1 MNPLDLVQLTALMGV
16 TEGSAETRIGLI
28 DGPVNSVHPD
38 LTGASISEVKGRA
51 RGACALSESAACGH
65 GTFVAGMLAARRGA
79 DAPAICPGCTLLVRP
94 IFAEGARVDGAV
106 PSARPGELAA
116 ALLECLDAG
125 AHVVNLSVAL
135 MRETGGGPERHL
147 EEALDEAARRGT
159 IVVAAAGNQGA
170 VSSSALTRHPW
181 VVPVVACDVSGR
193 PLGESNLGRS
203 IGLRGLSAPGSGVT
217 STGANGGRASAGGTS
232 IAAPFVTGAFAL
244 LRSLFPKARAAHVK
258 LAVTQLG
265 ARRASIVP
273 PLLNAWGAYQVL
285 LKSQT

>member
-1 MNPLDLVQLTALMGV
+1 MNPLDLVQLAALMGV
-16 TEGSAETRIGLI
+16 TEGRAETRIGLI
-28 DGPVNSVHPD
+28 DGPVNSIHPD
-38 LTGASISEVKGRA
+38 LTNANISEVSGSSRA
-51 RGACALSESAACGH
+51 ACFTAGSLACGH

-94 IFAEGARVDGAV
+94 IFAEGTRADGVV
-106 PSARPGELAA
+106 PSARPEELAA
-116 ALLECLDAG
+116 ALLDCLDAG

-135 MRETGGGPERHL
+135 TRETNGGQRRL
-147 EEALDEAARRGT
+147 EEALDEAARRGA

-170 VSSSALTRHPW
+170 VGSSALTRHPW
-181 VVPVVACDVSGR
+181 VIPVVACDRSGR
-193 PLGESNLGRS
+193 PMGESNLGRS

-217 STGANGGRASAGGTS
+217 STGAGGGPAKAGGTS
-232 IAAPFVTGAFAL
+232 IAAPFVTGAVAL
-244 LRSLFPKARAAHVK
+244 LRSLFPKARAAQVK
-258 LAVTQLG
+258 LAVTHTN

>member
-1 MNPLDLVQLTALMGV
+1 MGV
-16 TEGSAETRIGLI
+16 TEGGAETRVGLI
-28 DGPVNSVHPD
+28 DGPVNNGHPD
-38 LTGASISEVKGRA
+38 LASANISEVNSRA
-51 RGACALSESAACGH
+51 RGACAVSESAACGH

-79 DAPAICPGCTLLVRP
+79 GAPAICPGCTLLVRP
-94 IFAEGARVDGAV
+94 IFAEVARADGSV
-106 PSARPGELAA
+106 PSARPGELAEA
-116 ALLECLDAG
+116 VLDCLDAG

-135 MRETGGGPERHL
+135 TRETGGGPERQL
-147 EEALDEAARRGT
+147 EEVLDEAARRGV

-170 VSSSALTRHPW
+170 VGGSALTRHPW

-217 STGANGGRASAGGTS
+217 STGASGGQASAGGTS

-244 LRSLFPKARAAHVK
+244 LRSLFPRARAAQLK
-258 LAVTQLG
+258 LAVTQIG

-273 PLLNAWGAYQVL
+273 PLLNAWGAYKVL